1 MGSRFDLA
9 SMDDLSNRFN
19 HFLKQD
25 AERAELIEVRRLTAP
40 ASRVE
45 NADSGQA
52 VLRKINEDKGR
63 LDTLTIELEHER
75 ESRHRYQLELRDLR
89 EQRQRWE
96 QLYNKDPY
104 VAVLVDGDGAIF
116 NKELLLDPRQGASEA
131 ALRLTQAV
139 RNYLKDT
146 PLGSED
152 VPIVVRIFANLT
164 GLAKSLVTYND
175 IDHEDKMRE
184 FAENFTNS
192 RAEFDFVNVGR
203 GKENADSKMRKMFNH
218 FYKNFQCK
226 KIFFAGCHDNGY
238 LHDLREYAGESGRQR
253 IVLLET
259 TPAQSDFTQMGF
271 QMARFE
277 TVFRN
282 DFLGSPPVPPASL
295 SAPRIPSGTTAAAD
309 NGVAT
314 RPPIAPPSTVT
325 KESPDTQPAITNT
338 VPVRTNSPAV
348 APPERQASP
357 AVGTVVSSGNGGVS
371 IKYPTYASAGGANG
385 HHNVIIAT
393 SAKPKEPRV
402 RYYNSNGHR
411 VDPPNN
417 RPPNPN
423 DHRTY
428 NEKCLRIRPK
438 AFCNE
443 LYLAD
448 GCSKGPN
455 CPQEHELKLTPG
467 ERAVHRW
474 KARGSLCTNGPYCE
488 NYRCY
493 LSHHCPFGD
502 GCNRGATCKFKTV
515 RWGDLHYAKADL
527 KPE

>member
-1 MGSRFDLA
+1 MGSVVDLA

-25 AERAELIEVRRLTAP
+25 AERAQLIEV
-40 ASRVE
+40 
-45 NADSGQA
+45 

-116 NKELLLDPRQGASEA
+116 NNELLQDPRQGAPEA

-152 VPIVVRIFANLT
+152 VPIVVRIFANLN
-164 GLAKSLVTYND
+164 GLAKSLFHHNA
-175 IDHEDKMRE
+175 IDYEDKMRV
-184 FAENFTNS
+184 FAEQFTNS
-192 RAEFDFVNVGR
+192 RAEFDFVNVGH
-203 GKENADSKMRKMFNH
+203 GKENADSKMRKMFGH

-259 TPAQSDFTQMGF
+259 TPAQSAFSQLGF
-271 QMARFE
+271 EMTRFDS
-277 TVFRN
+277 VFRS

-295 SAPRIPSGTTAAAD
+295 TALRIQPMTTAPAD
-309 NGVAT
+309 SGVTTQPA
-314 RPPIAPPSTVT
+314 IAPPSTVT
-325 KESPDTQPAITNT
+325 KESPIARPATTNT
-338 VPVRTNSPAV
+338 VRTNSPAV

-385 HHNVIIAT
+385 HHNVVIAA
-393 SAKPKEPRV
+393 SAKSKAPRV
-402 RYYNSNGHR
+402 IYYNSNGQR
-411 VDPPNN
+411 IDPPNN
-417 RPPNPN
+417 RPANPN

-428 NEKCLRIRPK
+428 NEKCLRIKPK

-443 LYLAD
+443 QYLAD

-455 CPQEHELKLTPG
+455 CPQEHEIKLTPG

-474 KARGSLCTNGPYCE
+474 KARGSLCSNGPYCE

-493 LSHHCPFGD
+493 LSHHCTFGD
-502 GCNRGATCKFKTV
+502 GCTWGTTCKFKTS
-515 RWGDLHYAKADL
+515 RWGDLHHSKVDL
-527 KPE
+527 EPDTKWVEGNDFPERVA